1 MDRQE
6 LKAKL
11 PHGYG
16 KIIAEELGVTPKAV
30 YDFMNGRTNSYKI
43 ERAVLRTVSKLKR
56 EKEAYLNDIV

>member
-16 KIIAEELGVTPKAV
+16 RIIAKELGVTPKAV
-30 YDFMNGRTNSYKI
+30 YDFLNGRTNSYKI
-43 ERAVLRTVSKLKR
+43 ERAVLRAVSKLTR